1 MNDTTQA
8 TGDNSAG
15 LAPQR
20 DKVMADLRTLI
31 ADAEELLR
39 ATAGQTGNGASAL
52 RDKVSAT
59 LERAKVSLAD
69 TQAEVLARVF
79 VGAGVGALML
89 ARRRLQHGTPF
100 AASLAELSADRDA
113 AHAPDTAE
121 P

>member
-8 TGDNSAG
+8 TGDNSAS

-69 TQAEVLARVF
+69 TQAEALARAKAAGQAADRYVHDNPWTA
-79 VGAGVGALML
+79 VGAAAGVGLL
-89 ARRRLQHGTPF
+89 IGLLLSRR
-100 AASLAELSADRDA
+100 
-113 AHAPDTAE
+113 
-121 P
+121 

>member
-69 TQAEVLARVF
+69 TQAEALARAKAAGQAADRYVHDNPWTA
-79 VGAGVGALML
+79 VGAAAGVGLL
-89 ARRRLQHGTPF
+89 IGLLLSRR
-100 AASLAELSADRDA
+100 
-113 AHAPDTAE
+113 
-121 P
+121 